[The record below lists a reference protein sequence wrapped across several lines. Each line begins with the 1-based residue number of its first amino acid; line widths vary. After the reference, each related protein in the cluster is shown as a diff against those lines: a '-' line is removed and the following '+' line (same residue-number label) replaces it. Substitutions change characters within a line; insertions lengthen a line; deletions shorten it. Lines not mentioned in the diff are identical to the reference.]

1 MVLWK
6 DKIDKPLARL
16 IRKKRERIQIS
27 KIRNGKGEV
36 TNESTEIPRIIK
48 DYYEQL
54 WASLVAQ
61 MVKSLPAVHET
72 QVRSLDQEDPLK
84 KEMATHSVFLPGKS
98 HGWRSLAGYSP
109 GGRKELDTAERLH
122 FTFMLL
128 FMCCA

>member
-6 DKIDKPLARL
+6 DKIGKPLARL

-27 KIRNGKGEV
+27 KIRNRKGEV

-61 MVKSLPAVHET
+61 MVKSLPAVQET
-72 QVRSLDQEDPLK
+72 QVRSLGQEDPLEK
-84 KEMATHSVFLPGKS
+84 GKAIHPS
-98 HGWRSLAGYSP
+98 ILVWRNPWTEKPSKLQSMGLQRV
-109 GGRKELDTAERLH
+109 GH
-122 FTFMLL
+122 N
-128 FMCCA
+128 

>member
-27 KIRNGKGEV
+27 KIRNRKGEV

-61 MVKSLPAVHET
+61 MVKSLPAVQET
-72 QVRSLDQEDPLK
+72 QVRSLGQEDPPK
-84 KEMATHSVFLPGKS
+84 KEMATHSIFLPGKS
-98 HGWRSLAGYSP
+98 HGWRSWLQSMGSQRVGHNLATSFS
-109 GGRKELDTAERLH
+109 L
-122 FTFMLL
+122 
-128 FMCCA
+128 